1 MYKMKGT
8 VPQGQAWTTH
18 RLARVLGRQSD
29 QSPAGGLAPAHP
41 GWSGEREIIVSGV
54 RRIWMVAILALAP
67 LAPASGQNL
76 DAGKSAS
83 QIFSE
88 VCANCHRSA
97 RELKSNAGASFLR
110 EHYTTGPDM
119 ASTMAAYLASA
130 GNDFAGGGSAAQA
143 PGGRRNRKRSPGP
156 SPSPRHRPGSAAR
169 AADSGTQGVAAGA
182 ARIGQGPCG
191 LGPGRRHGRG
201 QAGGRATACAAPA
214 RARGLR
220 GISLPRASSRPA
232 VCRPSRG
239 RCALVRTGM
248 QTRNERQGHITGG
261 PAWHPPP
268 LRPAPPARSP
278 ANGWPRSPPARRR
291 FPRSR
296 PPPRRLRP
304 PRRA

>member
-130 GNDFAGGGSAAQA
+130 GNDSRVGAPQPKRPAAAATAREAPAPAPAPAPDTA
-143 PGGRRNRKRSPGP
+143 PG
-156 SPSPRHRPGSAAR
+156 PRHAQQTAEPKASPPVRPIAKGRAASAR
-169 AADSGTQGVAAGA
+169 AEGTAEAKPVAA
-182 ARIGQGPCG
+182 
-191 LGPGRRHGRG
+191 
-201 QAGGRATACAAPA
+201 
-214 RARGLR
+214 
-220 GISLPRASSRPA
+220 
-232 VCRPSRG
+232 
-239 RCALVRTGM
+239 
-248 QTRNERQGHITGG
+248 
-261 PAWHPPP
+261 PP
-268 LRPAPPARSP
+268 PAPP
-278 ANGWPRSPPARRR
+278 
-291 FPRSR
+291 R
-296 PPPRRLRP
+296 PVLEDFEE
-304 PRRA
+304 

>member
-130 GNDFAGGGSAAQA
+130 GNDSRVGAPQPKRPAAAATAREAPAPAPAPAPDTA
-143 PGGRRNRKRSPGP
+143 PG
-156 SPSPRHRPGSAAR
+156 PRHAQQTAEPKASPPPKGRAASAR
-169 AADSGTQGVAAGA
+169 AEGTAEAKPVAA
-182 ARIGQGPCG
+182 
-191 LGPGRRHGRG
+191 
-201 QAGGRATACAAPA
+201 
-214 RARGLR
+214 
-220 GISLPRASSRPA
+220 
-232 VCRPSRG
+232 
-239 RCALVRTGM
+239 
-248 QTRNERQGHITGG
+248 
-261 PAWHPPP
+261 PP
-268 LRPAPPARSP
+268 PAPP
-278 ANGWPRSPPARRR
+278 
-291 FPRSR
+291 R
-296 PPPRRLRP
+296 PVLEDFEE
-304 PRRA
+304 